1 VRFLPNDPTAK
12 LSQSIAINNGHS
24 RLFTIGPFHQKSG
37 ADAIEVQSRS
47 NLANSSSALSLKAG
61 DALAN
66 GKVLIQAEALMGAT
80 LKVVNNEQAD
90 RRRQVARLAFAV
102 DLVHQFRQCHIAETR
117 DLLHAVPERSSRL
130 TLVLRPATTIERF
143 AMGNFMTPPTV
154 DPMP

>member
-1 VRFLPNDPTAK
+1 MRFLPNDPTAK

>member
-1 VRFLPNDPTAK
+1 MRFLPNDPTAK

-143 AMGNFMTPPTV
+143 AMGDFMTPPTV

>member
-1 VRFLPNDPTAK
+1 MRFLPNDPTAK

-37 ADAIEVQSRS
+37 ADSIEVQSRS

-143 AMGNFMTPPTV
+143 AMGDFMTPPTV